1 MPSGRSVRSGTSSR
15 DAVHDSSAGANCSPR
30 FPIAGCWRAVLRS
43 SAIRRAG
50 RCVWPLRSLPAC
62 RSKSSSPTAASAPAP
77 MARRPL
83 RNRAAKPPSRASGPA
98 AVVRGRAICF
108 RPSKRK
114 RAMQGK
120 IAVEEHFAIGATA
133 AKSVRFPDDAYWSG
147 IEGKLIDLF
156 DRRLVEM
163 DAAGIVCEVLSLNA
177 NGVQEI
183 PDIAKAVALAREA
196 NDALAAAVAK
206 RPDRFAALAA
216 LPMQD
221 PQAAAAE
228 LQRCVRELKFKGALV
243 NGFSQIGSADSA
255 VYYDLP
261 QYRPFWAEA
270 ERLGAPFYLHPRY
283 SLPSRRQR
291 YEGHPWLIGSPWD
304 FAEETA
310 IHSLRLMGCGLF
322 DDYPKLQIVIGHL
335 GERIPFDLWRLDH
348 RLSKLPGRPAKRTM
362 AEYFRS
368 NFHITTSGNFCTQ
381 SLIHAILTVGADR
394 VLFAVDYPFEDHAQA
409 ASWFDAVEIAEQD
422 RIKIGRDNAKALF
435 GLD

>member
-1 MPSGRSVRSGTSSR
+1 
-15 DAVHDSSAGANCSPR
+15 
-30 FPIAGCWRAVLRS
+30 
-43 SAIRRAG
+43 
-50 RCVWPLRSLPAC
+50 
-62 RSKSSSPTAASAPAP
+62 
-77 MARRPL
+77 
-83 RNRAAKPPSRASGPA
+83 
-98 AVVRGRAICF
+98 
-108 RPSKRK
+108 
-114 RAMQGK
+114 MQGK
-120 IAVEEHFAIGATA
+120 IAVEEHYAIGATA
-133 AKSVRFPDDAYWSG
+133 SKSVRFPQHPYWAG

-156 DRRLVEM
+156 DRRLAEM
-163 DAAGIVCEVLSLNA
+163 DASGIGCAVLSLNA
-177 NGVQEI
+177 NGIQEI
-183 PDIAKAVALAREA
+183 PEAAKAVELAREA

-228 LQRCVRELKFKGALV
+228 LKRCVRDLKFKGALV
-243 NGFSQIGSADSA
+243 NGFSQVGSADSA

-261 QYRPFWAEA
+261 QYRPFWAEV
-270 ERLGAPFYLHPRY
+270 ERLGVPFYLHPRY
-283 SLPSRRQR
+283 SLPSQRQR

-322 DDYPKLQIVIGHL
+322 DDHPKLKIVIGHL

-362 AEYFRS
+362 AEYFRN
-368 NFHITTSGNFCTQ
+368 NFYITTSGNFCTQ
-381 SLIHAILTVGADR
+381 SLIHTILTVGADR

-409 ASWFDAVEIAEQD
+409 AEWFDAAEIAEHD

>member
-1 MPSGRSVRSGTSSR
+1 
-15 DAVHDSSAGANCSPR
+15 
-30 FPIAGCWRAVLRS
+30 
-43 SAIRRAG
+43 
-50 RCVWPLRSLPAC
+50 
-62 RSKSSSPTAASAPAP
+62 
-77 MARRPL
+77 
-83 RNRAAKPPSRASGPA
+83 
-98 AVVRGRAICF
+98 
-108 RPSKRK
+108 
-114 RAMQGK
+114 MQGK

-133 AKSVRFPDDAYWSG
+133 SKSVRFPEHPYWSG
-147 IEGKLIDLF
+147 IEGKLVDLF
-156 DRRLVEM
+156 DRRLAEM
-163 DAAGIVCEVLSLNA
+163 DACGIGCAVLSLNA
-177 NGVQEI
+177 NGIQEI
-183 PDIAKAVALAREA
+183 PEAAKAVELAREA

-228 LQRCVRELKFKGALV
+228 LERCVRDLKFKGALV
-243 NGFSQIGSADSA
+243 NGFSQVGTADSA

-261 QYRPFWAEA
+261 EYRPFWAEV

-283 SLPSRRQR
+283 SLPSHRQR

-322 DDYPKLQIVIGHL
+322 DDYPKLKIVIGHL

-362 AEYFRS
+362 AEYFRN
-368 NFHITTSGNFCTQ
+368 NFYITTSGNFCTQ
-381 SLIHAILTVGADR
+381 SLIHTILTVGADR

-409 ASWFDAVEIAEQD
+409 AEWFDAAEIAEHD

-435 GLD
+435 GLQ

>member
-1 MPSGRSVRSGTSSR
+1 
-15 DAVHDSSAGANCSPR
+15 
-30 FPIAGCWRAVLRS
+30 
-43 SAIRRAG
+43 
-50 RCVWPLRSLPAC
+50 
-62 RSKSSSPTAASAPAP
+62 
-77 MARRPL
+77 
-83 RNRAAKPPSRASGPA
+83 
-98 AVVRGRAICF
+98 
-108 RPSKRK
+108 
-114 RAMQGK
+114 MQGK

-133 AKSVRFPDDAYWSG
+133 SKSVRFPNDPYWSG

-156 DRRLVEM
+156 DRRLAEM
-163 DAAGIVCEVLSLNA
+163 DASGIGCEVLSLNA
-177 NGVQEI
+177 NGIQEI
-183 PDIAKAVALAREA
+183 PEAAKAVALAREA
-196 NDALAAAVAK
+196 NDALAAAVVK

-228 LQRCVRELKFKGALV
+228 LQRCVRDLKFKGALV
-243 NGFSQIGSADSA
+243 NGFSQVGAANSA

-261 QYRPFWAEA
+261 QYRPFWAEV
-270 ERLGAPFYLHPRY
+270 ERLGVPFYLHPRY

-291 YEGHPWLIGSPWD
+291 YEGHPWLLGSPWD

-322 DDYPKLQIVIGHL
+322 DEYPKLQIVIGHL

-362 AEYFRS
+362 AEYFRQ

-409 ASWFDAVEIAEQD
+409 SAWFDAVEIAEQD

-435 GLD
+435 ALR